1 MNTFLRN
8 TISKLYHTVSA
19 PVAAIR
25 EEGLQ
30 NLCENTSLLNNRM
43 EDNIEYRRQRLKDT
57 IETESRKEGRSL

>member
-30 NLCENTSLLNNRM
+30 SLCETISLLNNRM